1 MGLIHVLIAC
11 DLAATIPLAA
21 SVVHSTPSG
30 SCKLLLLLLLLL
42 LLPVHG
48 ARAKKIVLGCSC
60 GQRRGALAALTYEI
74 FLIAVSTLVLFFR

>member
-42 LLPVHG
+42 LPVHA

-60 GQRRGALAALTYEI
+60 GQRRGAHAAMTYEI

>member
-21 SVVHSTPSG
+21 SAVHSTPTEAASYYYRA
-30 SCKLLLLLLLLL
+30 
-42 LLPVHG
+42 LPVPAHA

-60 GQRRGALAALTYEI
+60 GQRRGAHAALTYEI